1 MQVSEPFVKKI
12 TQSTFFSIGIKITVF
27 VISCILIVS
36 ILFKKE
42 QLAST
47 ILEAFLTS
55 EGLLL
60 FFVMCIGML
69 LNLSVEAFKWLRLLR
84 STTAIPFTTALMA
97 VFSGIAAG
105 LITPHGI
112 GDYIGRVLFIDTT
125 KRLESIGSVLF
136 SRIAQLC
143 VTCITGIGAV
153 VYYYFFINTDHRLWI
168 AFAIAGLTLALIYL
182 AWQYRATWLDKMKRL
197 PLLKLIEKWFDALR
211 YYSNTLFLETLCLS
225 GLRYIIFLTQ
235 FVVLLLFFKVDL
247 PLEILYIG
255 GIFTF
260 FVKSIIPTYLDLG
273 VRELA
278 AVFFFSNY
286 QSAEEQVILASL
298 SLWLFNLA
306 IPSFIGLFC
315 MFKIEY
321 TKAK

>member
-27 VISCILIVS
+27 VISCILVVS
-36 ILFKKE
+36 ILLKKE
-42 QLAST
+42 KLASS
-47 ILEAFLTS
+47 ILDAFLTS

-60 FFVMCIGML
+60 FFIMLVGMF
-69 LNLSVEAFKWLRLLR
+69 LNLSVEAFKWQRLLS
-84 STTAIPFTTALMA
+84 STTQISFSTALMA

-125 KRLESIGSVLF
+125 KRMESIGSVLF
-136 SRIAQLC
+136 SRIVQLC
-143 VTCITGIGAV
+143 VTCMMGIGAV
-153 VYYYFFINTDHRLWI
+153 VYYYFLINTDNRLWI
-168 AFAIAGLTLALIYL
+168 AFAIAGLTLLLIYL
-182 AWQYRATWLDKMKRL
+182 AWRYRVEWLDKMKRL

-211 YYSNTLFLETLCLS
+211 HYSNLLFLETLCLS
-225 GLRYIIFLTQ
+225 WVRYIIFLTQ
-235 FVVLLLFFKVDL
+235 FVVMLLFFKVDL

-298 SLWLFNLA
+298 SLWLFNLV

>member
-27 VISCILIVS
+27 VISSILVVS
-36 ILFKKE
+36 ILLKKE
-42 QLAST
+42 QLASS
-47 ILEAFLTS
+47 ILDAFLTS

-60 FFVMCIGML
+60 FFIMLVGMF
-69 LNLSVEAFKWLRLLR
+69 LNLSVEAFKWQRLLS
-84 STTAIPFTTALMA
+84 STTQISFSTALMA

-125 KRLESIGSVLF
+125 KRMESIGSVLF
-136 SRIAQLC
+136 SRIVQLC
-143 VTCITGIGAV
+143 VTCMMGIGAV
-153 VYYYFFINTDHRLWI
+153 VYYYFLINTDNRLWI
-168 AFAIAGLTLALIYL
+168 AFAIAGLTLLLIYL
-182 AWQYRATWLDKMKRL
+182 AWGYRVEWLDKMKRL

-211 YYSNTLFLETLCLS
+211 HYSNLLFLETLCLS
-225 GLRYIIFLTQ
+225 WVRYTIFLTQ
-235 FVVLLLFFKVDL
+235 FVVMLLFFKVDL

-298 SLWLFNLA
+298 SLWLFNLV